1 MRGKKR
7 SSRPHARDARF
18 VPVVHRLSE
27 EEFEMWYSEP
37 CLAMED

>member
-7 SSRPHARDARF
+7 SRSHVRDARF
-18 VPVVHRLSE
+18 VPVVHRLTE